1 MIENLAI
8 GCSYEYVPRFTSDLK
23 HGVSRIVN
31 KYPLPINTRVFYQMI
46 NYPADGIPTPK
57 TAYNTDTVYCILRM
71 PVLGNED
78 MANTIDMNTIQIID
92 GEQTITD
99 FTINQAI
106 SEIDGED
113 YLEYGSSIGGVTYN
127 ILYAN
132 NVLTPQGTF
141 FDTYCTSLTSDIP
154 IFKTAEEGKHY
165 VETGDFSGAINED
178 DLITYGQAYMRIN
191 YEKGILQFQSVYE
204 SHDGEESP
212 FSNATFHVYTG
223 EPASESTFSFE
234 WSDEVLSREVSAF
247 SNLSANNMKAYV
259 TFDFRNETIQS
270 NTIII
275 VEDGRTGGGS
285 DIYTIGENSFL
296 LFSVVIDDD
305 ISIDRSENNDDDD
318 TIDSDS
324 STTNGGVTI
333 GNVLTTTYRMS
344 RQNLNSFGSWLWGLD
359 LEQVG
364 LERVNDNPIENV
376 VSLKAIPFVFTS
388 NETTTGTPKLGN
400 ISSGIANNPIENS
413 KLVEVVLPS
422 FTIPLPIASLGNKF
436 LNYAPYTK
444 FELFLPFIGWV
455 QLATNSVMGFKLT
468 VKYSIDL
475 VDGQCTCFVY
485 SNYGKG
491 NAEILVYEGSA
502 SCSYDIPLFATNRA
516 SQEYA
521 KISSGNRAA
530 IGIAGSIASG
540 NLFGA
545 LQGVQSCL
553 DANTIGM
560 HTSEKGSIGG
570 TSILNQPRKVS
581 YHIEFPN
588 YDKPKHFESFKGRV
602 SNKGCKIKDYVDDV
616 AKDKAKRSGILICD
630 PSTKV
635 TGIEHATQFMKDEID
650 RLLKEGVYI
659 YG

>member
-1 MIENLAI
+1 MAENLAI
-8 GCSYEYVPRFTSDLK
+8 GCAYEYVPRYTTDIK

-31 KYPLPINTRVFYQMI
+31 KYPLAINTRVFYQMVS
-46 NYPADGIPTPK
+46 YPEDGIPTPK
-57 TAYNTDTVYCILRM
+57 TSYDTNTVYCILRM
-71 PVLGNED
+71 PVEGNED
-78 MANTIDMNTIQIID
+78 LPTTIDMNTIQIID

-99 FTINQAI
+99 YTINQAV
-106 SEIDGED
+106 SEIDGEN
-113 YLEYGSSIGGVTYN
+113 YFEYGSSIGSVTYN

-132 NVLTPQGTF
+132 NVLTPAGTL

-154 IFKTAEEGKHY
+154 IFRTAEEGKHY

-191 YEKGILQFQSVYE
+191 YENGILQFQSVYE
-204 SHDGEESP
+204 PHDGEASP
-212 FSNATFHVYTG
+212 FTNATFHVYTG
-223 EPASESTFSFE
+223 EPASESTFAFE

-259 TFDFRNETIQS
+259 TFDFRGETIQS
-270 NTIII
+270 DTITI
-275 VEDGRTGGGS
+275 VEDGSTGGGS
-285 DIYTIGENSFL
+285 FLYNISDESFL

-305 ISIDRSENNDDDD
+305 ISIDRSENNDNDD
-318 TIDSDS
+318 TVDSDS

-333 GNVLTTTYRMS
+333 GNVLTTTYRMTK
-344 RQNLNSFGSWLWGLD
+344 QNLNSFGSWLWGLD

-364 LERVNDNPIENV
+364 LEKVNDNPIENV

-413 KLVEVVLPS
+413 KLVETVPYS
-422 FTIPLPIASLGNKF
+422 FTVPLPIASIGNKF
-436 LNYAPYTK
+436 LNYAPFTK
-444 FELFLPFIGWV
+444 FTLYLPFIGNV
-455 QLATNSVMGFKLT
+455 QLATNEVMGYKLT

-475 VDGQCTCFVY
+475 VDGQCTVFVY
-485 SNYGKG
+485 SNFGKQ
-491 NAEILVYEGSA
+491 NTEILIYEGSA

-516 SQEYA
+516 AQEYA
-521 KISSGNRAA
+521 KISGSNRAA
-530 IGIAGSIASG
+530 IGLAGSIASG

-570 TSILNQPRKVS
+570 TSILNQPRKIS

-588 YDKPKHFESFKGRV
+588 FDKPNHFESFKGRP
-602 SNKGCKIKDYVDDV
+602 SNKGVKLKDYVDDV
-616 AKDKAKRSGILICD
+616 AKNKDKRSGILICD